1 MIELPE
7 KVARRRYPLAERH
20 DLGIVIRQRPRSAW
34 IAALL
39 AGLLIAT
46 VPARADETL
55 ARERA
60 CLSCHSIE
68 RKLVGPAFRDVAK
81 RYAGDR
87 EAEDRLAKKIRTGGA
102 GAWGTLAM
110 APNPAV
116 TEAEA
121 RRLARWVL
129 SQDSSRQP

>member
-1 MIELPE
+1 MPRGPRI
-7 KVARRRYPLAERH
+7 ARRA
-20 DLGIVIRQRPRSAW
+20 G
-34 IAALL
+34 LL
-39 AGLLIAT
+39 AGLLLVAA
-46 VPARADETL
+46 PAAADEKL

-60 CLSCHSIE
+60 CLSCHAVE

-87 EAEDRLAKKIRTGGA
+87 EAEARLAKKIRSGGA

-116 TEAEA
+116 TEADA
-121 RRLARWVL
+121 QKLARWVL
-129 SQDSSRQP
+129 SLETARQP